1 MDSISCDIVLL
12 PEPKLATE
20 AIAVSQRLSAQFD
33 TLYTLTDGFCFPHM
47 SLYMTQLRSEDIE
60 KAKTLLAAIA
70 KQRSAL
76 DLQSM
81 RYYQSHG
88 YIDAEYERPVALADL
103 QMAVVNAINPIR
115 DDLRESDK
123 VRMLTETGKVRE
135 NIEKY
140 GYRGVGEL
148 FRPHVSFTRFAD
160 EAAIDLAGVTLPQPE
175 SFAGQFTRL
184 GLFEMGENGECL
196 RKIAAFELERIT

>member
-1 MDSISCDIVLL
+1 MNSISCDIVLL
-12 PEPKLATE
+12 PEPKLAAR
-20 AIAVSQRLSAQFD
+20 AIAVSQQFGAQFD
-33 TLYTLTDGFCFPHM
+33 TLYTLEDGSCFPHM
-47 SLYMTQLRSEDIE
+47 SLYMTQLKLDNIE
-60 KAKTLLAAIA
+60 QATALLAAIA
-70 KQRSAL
+70 KQSFAL
-76 DLQSM
+76 DLQSV

-88 YIDAEYERPVALADL
+88 YIDAEYERPAALADL
-103 QMAVVNAINPIR
+103 QMAVVNVINPIR
-115 DDLRESDK
+115 DGLRESDK
-123 VRMLTETGKVRE
+123 VRMLTNTGKLRE

-160 EAAIDLAGVTLPQPE
+160 EMAIDLAGVQLPPPE

-196 RKIAAFELERIT
+196 REIAEFELESNP